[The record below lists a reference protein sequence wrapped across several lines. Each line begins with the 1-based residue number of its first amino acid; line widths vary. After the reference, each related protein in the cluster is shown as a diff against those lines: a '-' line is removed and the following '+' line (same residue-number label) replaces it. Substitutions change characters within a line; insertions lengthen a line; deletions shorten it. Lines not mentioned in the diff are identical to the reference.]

1 MMTRTHRSLPIA
13 FVLGGLM
20 FACGAPSMLSA
31 QAETVQ
37 TPSWLGRELR
47 YWGGLPMMG
56 GPNGEC
62 IAGYTEEESYV
73 YFFGD
78 GTFQQITFEDRSSIL
93 TWAAYG
99 VTDPCE
105 PLEGDTLSL
114 VTGRWRQS
122 GDTLL
127 VELERTG
134 LFPYEPFIT
143 ERIGRPRDTPF
154 KPTISPTRTCA
165 GPDRR
170 NLLIAVDAISEGW
183 QVWR

>member
-1 MMTRTHRSLPIA
+1 
-13 FVLGGLM
+13 
-20 FACGAPSMLSA
+20 
-31 QAETVQ
+31 
-37 TPSWLGRELR
+37 
-47 YWGGLPMMG
+47 MMG

-62 IAGYTEEESYV
+62 IAGYTEAESYV

-78 GTFQQITFEDRSSIL
+78 GTFQQITFEDQSSIL

-114 VTGRWRQS
+114 VTGRWMQS

-143 ERIGRPRDTPF
+143 EWIGRPWDAPF
-154 KPTISPTRTCA
+154 KLTMPPTRTCN

-170 NLLIAVDAISEGW
+170 TLLIAEDTISEGW